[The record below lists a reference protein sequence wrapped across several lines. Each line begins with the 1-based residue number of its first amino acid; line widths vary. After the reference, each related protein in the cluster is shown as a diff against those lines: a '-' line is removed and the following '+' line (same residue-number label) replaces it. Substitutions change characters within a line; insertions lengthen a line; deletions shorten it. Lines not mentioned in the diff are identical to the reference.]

1 MPSGSE
7 SGRLEVMLGSNLRER
22 LEGRTPE
29 MVQHLGE
36 FVNTE
41 SPSNEVE
48 CLSRSAQFLHDL
60 MVDLLRTAPR
70 IVTSEKGPHVH
81 WSGGGSPKVLIVG
94 HHDTV
99 FPLGTV
105 AARPFTVDGDNA
117 CGPGV
122 FDMKGGII
130 QVIYG
135 LSALEDVSH
144 VEVLITADEEIGS
157 YASRELIEERARA
170 AGAVLVLEPAG
181 DGDALKV
188 GRKGV
193 GTFVVDI
200 TGRAAHAGL
209 EPEKG
214 VNALMELAHLVPQI
228 AAIGR
233 PDLGTT
239 VTPTVASAG
248 SVENVVPA
256 AARIIVDTRVVLP
269 EEKSRVEAA
278 LHSLVATTPGATVKV
293 SGSINRPPMHESAAQ
308 KLFAL
313 AERVAPE
320 VGIDSIAG
328 ISVGGGSDGNFTA
341 ALGIPTLDGLGACG
355 AGAHADHEHVK
366 ISKMGER
373 SALVAALVAALA

>member
-1 MPSGSE
+1 
-7 SGRLEVMLGSNLRER
+7 MLGANIRER
-22 LEGRTPE
+22 LEPRTPE
-29 MVQHLGE
+29 MVERLGA

-48 CLSRSAQFLHDL
+48 CLNRSAEFLRVL
-60 MVDLLRTAPR
+60 MTDLLGVAPR
-70 IVTSEKGPHVH
+70 IMASDKGPHVH
-81 WSGGGSPKVLIVG
+81 WSGGGTPKVLIVG

-105 AARPFTVDGDNA
+105 AKRPFTVDGDKA
-117 CGPGV
+117 SGPGV

-130 QVIYG
+130 QAIYA

-144 VEVLITADEEIGS
+144 VEVLITSDEEIGS
-157 YASRELIEERARA
+157 YASRTLIEERARA
-170 AGAVLVLEPAG
+170 AGSVLVLEPAG

-200 TGRAAHAGL
+200 EGRAAHAGL

-214 VNALMELAHLVPQI
+214 INALMELAHLVPKVAEI
-228 AAIGR
+228 AR
-233 PDLGTT
+233 PEIGTT

-248 SVENVVPA
+248 SAENVVPA
-256 AARIIVDTRVVLP
+256 SARIIVDTRVVLP
-269 EEKSRVEAA
+269 EEKDRVESA
-278 LHSLVATTPGATVKV
+278 LNSLTASMPGAKVTV

-308 KLFAL
+308 ELFAL
-313 AERVAPE
+313 ARRVAPS
-320 VGIDSIAG
+320 VGIDSIEG

-341 ALGIPTLDGLGACG
+341 AIGIPTLDGLGACG